1 MPDRII
7 AEKALRQIEAIVDA
21 LAAYH
26 DQLPA
31 DVRRSV
37 EKLYAIMLDEYT
49 SARLDYQ
56 RGAAIVFF
64 LEALDKIDQVRDYI
78 GALID
83 ATKGRRMRGTDAA
96 VDPTLLDR
104 LPPTIE
110 PERITRSKPPQPTP
124 PSPTPVPYPQPSA
137 PVTRGPIDWPSSPTP
152 EPDFGASSPIAP
164 DPSDWLPSPLPQ
176 PYPGPAP
183 SPVTNDP
190 SDWLPIPSS
199 QPGGGASYGES
210 GSTRELEALPES
222 PQSIAPATLTRYPNL
237 EYPSEVVLGARTSL
251 IMSLLREPV
260 DPATIAVMVADTTP
274 DKLPEVEVVIRA
286 RGFDVL
292 GSNTQMLS
300 VERANDSELRFVLIP
315 RAAGPQTI
323 RVDFYQNDRRIGE
336 ARCQTM
342 IVTAPTLAPPPVIQ
356 PPLEPLEFASAEAAP
371 PDIELRVETDSS
383 DARVL
388 YFTLHSCSEAIDY
401 HHADMGSVRLQGTP
415 LEKMQ
420 TVYAELSK
428 FAGATPTD
436 PDDAAYQQRRLES
449 LGRLLWDELFPA
461 DLKAAYWNFRDKAK
475 VLLITSDEPWIP
487 WEIVKPY
494 RFDEQNERLDEPH
507 LCEQFN
513 VARWLSGPG
522 MAEKMSI
529 RRIRPVA
536 PLEVD
541 LPSVQAELHYL
552 EQLNR
557 LRPDVLPDVPYTDRN
572 RVIDL
577 FENGAFNVLHVAAHG
592 SFDAQMPD
600 NSAISLTGGV
610 LRPSDIAARFGG
622 KRPRPLVF
630 INACHGARS
639 EYSFTGLGGW
649 ADRLVRNA
657 RIGAFIGASWE
668 VNDQLALR
676 FAETFYTAL
685 LKDGKTIGE
694 SFRQA
699 RQTIRDAAPANSTWL
714 AYVLYADPEARA
726 VFEEPRT

>member
-7 AEKALRQIEAIVDA
+7 AEKALRQIEAIIDA

-26 DQLPA
+26 DQFPSN
-31 DVRRSV
+31 VRRSI
-37 EKLYAIMLDEYT
+37 EKLYAIMRDEYA
-49 SARLDYQ
+49 SARFDHQ
-56 RGAAIVFF
+56 RGAALVFF
-64 LEALDKIDQVRDYI
+64 LEALDTIGQVRDYV
-78 GALID
+78 GSLID
-83 ATKGRRMRGTDAA
+83 ATKGPPMRGTGEAT
-96 VDPTLLDR
+96 DPALLDR
-104 LPPTIE
+104 LPSSIG
-110 PERITRSKPPQPTP
+110 PEHITRSKPPETTPPTP
-124 PSPTPVPYPQPSA
+124 SPYPQPSR
-137 PVTRGPIDWPSSPTP
+137 PITRGPIDVP
-152 EPDFGASSPIAP
+152 PI
-164 DPSDWLPSPLPQ
+164 PLPQ
-176 PYPGPAP
+176 PYPGPVPTPIPRDPIDWSFP
-183 SPVTNDP
+183 SP
-190 SDWLPIPSS
+190 
-199 QPGGGASYGES
+199 QPGGEMSYGNA
-210 GSTRELEALPES
+210 GPTRELETLPES
-222 PQSIAPATLTRYPNL
+222 SKSITPAELTRYPNM
-237 EYPSEVVLGARTSL
+237 EYPGEVVIGERTSL
-251 IMSLLREPV
+251 MVSLLQEPI
-260 DPATIAVMVADTTP
+260 DPATLAVMVADTTP
-274 DKLPEVEVVIRA
+274 DKLPEVEVVVRA
-286 RGFDVL
+286 RGFDL
-292 GSNTQMLS
+292 QGSNTKVLS
-300 VERANDSELRFVLIP
+300 VARDGDSEVRFVLIP
-315 RAAGPQTI
+315 RVAGPQTI
-323 RVDFYQNDRRIGE
+323 RVDFYQNDRPIGE
-336 ARCQTM
+336 ARCQTT
-342 IVTAPTLAPPPVIQ
+342 IVAASTEPKPAPAPVPQ
-356 PPLEPLEFASAEAAP
+356 PQPEPLEFASAEAAP
-371 PDIELRVETDSS
+371 PDIELRVETNQADE
-383 DARVL
+383 RVL

-428 FAGATPTD
+428 FAGPTPAD
-436 PDDAAYQQRRLES
+436 PDDAAYQQRRLAS
-449 LGRLLWDELFPA
+449 LGRLLWDELFPN
-461 DLKAAYWNFRDKAK
+461 DLKAAYWNFRDKAR

-494 RFDEQNERLDEPH
+494 RFDEQNERLDEPY

-522 MAEKMSI
+522 MAEKMAI

-536 PLEVD
+536 PLEVN
-541 LPSVQAELHYL
+541 LPSVRAELQYL
-552 EQLNR
+552 EQINS
-557 LRPDVLPDVPYTDRN
+557 LRPELLPDVPYNDRN

-639 EYSFTGLGGW
+639 DYSFTGLGGW

-657 RIGAFIGASWE
+657 KIGAFIGASWE

-676 FAETFYTAL
+676 FAEVFYTAL

-726 VFEEPRT
+726 VI